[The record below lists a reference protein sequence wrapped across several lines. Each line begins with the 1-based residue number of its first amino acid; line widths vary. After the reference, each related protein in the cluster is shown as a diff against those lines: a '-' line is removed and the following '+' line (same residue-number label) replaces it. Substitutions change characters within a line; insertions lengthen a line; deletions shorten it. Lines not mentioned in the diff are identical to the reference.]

1 MGYTC
6 VPRNEKRHNN
16 NRIPELSRKF
26 EIGGRHIP
34 LAFVTLLTRDS
45 TYEGGGTFI
54 LRLSAFR
61 RPAYHC
67 FLSNLI
73 RAFDL

>member
-45 TYEGGGTFI
+45 TYEGGE
-54 LRLSAFR
+54 LL
-61 RPAYHC
+61 Y
-67 FLSNLI
+67 L
-73 RAFDL
+73 D